1 MSLELCFLVFFF
13 FFRFLLFFPNLS
25 FASVAECRGPE
36 LRHVSSGV
44 MHEEK

>member
-1 MSLELCFLVFFF
+1 MSLELCFLVF